1 MFGVWGRE
9 SSKKE
14 GGCCVNKADMK
25 TVAAYPRPLKADAT
39 PSPPAEPPPVGRDL
53 PDGDDFW
60 IRRDGDWRIVTGEMS
75 HNCHGVFAGWN
86 GMNPVSGSLSN
97 LPRGNWFRAS
107 PSDARNFGQT
117 RICKQ
122 LEQRLRE
129 QHARIA
135 ELEAEK
141 QRLET
146 QLAAAKVHWKRC
158 DEECTMRGVR
168 IVAVEARAVSAE
180 RERDEARREVERA
193 KAALKS
199 IVDAVKHEKIINSL
213 ERDILRTAKAAL

>member
-1 MFGVWGRE
+1 MNNE
-9 SSKKE
+9 
-14 GGCCVNKADMK
+14 
-25 TVAAYPRPLKADAT
+25 PLAT

-107 PSDARNFGQT
+107 PSD
-117 RICKQ
+117 
-122 LEQRLRE
+122 
-129 QHARIA
+129 ARIA